1 MARQAG
7 GDLQVEWLDDP
18 TSALS
23 GWCLPDYAP
32 AHRLPQFAAA
42 VAVRA
47 SIERPEFLKNSG
59 ALLRRRLPTP
69 ICAIVAVHRLGPRW

>member
-32 AHRLPQFAAA
+32 AHRLPQLCCGRC
-42 VAVRA
+42 RA
-47 SIERPEFLKNSG
+47 CLDRTPRIPEE
-59 ALLRRRLPTP
+59 LRRAPQASPSHADLR
-69 ICAIVAVHRLGPRW
+69 HRRGASFGTSL